1 MYTAIVEMKE
11 GTCVLQAPTIDAMY
25 MLIFN
30 LDENIFVNGTQVKA
44 QGGKLPGCDGYFC
57 GYTRGGLRAL
67 YERA

>member
-30 LDENIFVNGTQVKA
+30 LDENISEVIFN
-44 QGGKLPGCDGYFC
+44 
-57 GYTRGGLRAL
+57 
-67 YERA
+67 E